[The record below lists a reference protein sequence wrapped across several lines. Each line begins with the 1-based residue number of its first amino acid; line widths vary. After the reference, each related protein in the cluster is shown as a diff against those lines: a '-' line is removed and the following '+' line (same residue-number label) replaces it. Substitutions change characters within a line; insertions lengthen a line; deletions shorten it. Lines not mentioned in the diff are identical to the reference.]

1 MAAPNLFGK
10 LVGTAFQAV
19 GGAANVVGKAAS
31 AVGSAAKTAG
41 KKFANGDPD
50 AVSRRET
57 VERRQL
63 DASAVADVPNVEPNS
78 EPSVESNEVGFFER
92 VAEAAEKLNPFAK
105 PDDGLSDE
113 DRAFLELLDLDA
125 LDEKDDEPD
134 DQKCGFFNVAQF
146 FKKRSEDDAA
156 LADPDYEAKKAA
168 AAVPRRANLFRI
180 RDLFIFDTFLTKAKK
195 VYLYKSIK
203 RVVLRLNVLMPPAPL
218 PLRVLNSAL
227 DYSLSW
233 EEGSMLWPKLFGSS
247 PKRAAKQGFLYGAI
261 LGLPANK
268 VPHFQIWIEMKNEDG
283 ETLIMTCDDKWI
295 SNLAL
300 KKFLTAVEKSGA
312 RPEIW
317 RTHWFTGKLRE
328 LRPRKLSRVRFTLR
342 FSQKFGIFLL
352 IYFLVAALVGLCLK

>member
-1 MAAPNLFGK
+1 M
-10 LVGTAFQAV
+10 
-19 GGAANVVGKAAS
+19 
-31 AVGSAAKTAG
+31 
-41 KKFANGDPD
+41 
-50 AVSRRET
+50 
-57 VERRQL
+57 
-63 DASAVADVPNVEPNS
+63 
-78 EPSVESNEVGFFER
+78 
-92 VAEAAEKLNPFAK
+92 
-105 PDDGLSDE
+105 SDE

-125 LDEKDDEPD
+125 LDEKDDEPN

-180 RDLFIFDTFLTKAKK
+180 RDLFIFDTFFTKAKK

-203 RVVLRLNVLMPPAPL
+203 RVVLRANVLMPPLPL
-218 PLRVLNSAL
+218 PLRVLNSAIERSL
-227 DYSLSW
+227 DWEFAERFGPRLFNLS
-233 EEGSMLWPKLFGSS
+233 PRK
-247 PKRAAKQGFLYGAI
+247 AARYGFLVGAI
-261 LGLPANK
+261 QGLDGSK
-268 VPHFQIWIEMKNEDG
+268 VPHFQIWIEMNNEDG
-283 ETLIMTCDDKWI
+283 ETLIMTRGDKWI

-317 RTHWFTGKLRE
+317 RAGRFTGKLRE

>member
-1 MAAPNLFGK
+1 MSVQNLFGK
-10 LVGTAFQAV
+10 IAGAALQAV

-31 AVGSAAKTAG
+31 AVGSISNAVGEKLAKT
-41 KKFANGDPD
+41 NVPD
-50 AVSRRET
+50 KNVDAPPRLDAPAVS
-57 VERRQL
+57 
-63 DASAVADVPNVEPNS
+63 NVEPN
-78 EPSVESNEVGFFER
+78 PKPNVESNEPSFLER
-92 VAEAAEKLNPFAK
+92 VAEAAEKLTPFAK

-125 LDEKDDEPD
+125 LDDKDDEPN

-146 FKKRSEDDAA
+146 FKTRSEDDADA

-180 RDLFIFDTFLTKAKK
+180 RDLFIFDTFFTKAKK

-218 PLRVLNSAL
+218 PFRVLNSAL
-227 DYSLSW
+227 DRSLTW
-233 EEGSMLWPKLFGSS
+233 ETCSILWPKLFGSS

-268 VPHFQIWIEMKNEDG
+268 VPHFQIWIEMNNEDG

-328 LRPRKLSRVRFTLR
+328 LRPRKLSRVRFTP
-342 FSQKFGIFLL
+342 
-352 IYFLVAALVGLCLK
+352 

>member
-1 MAAPNLFGK
+1 MSVQNLFGK
-10 LVGTAFQAV
+10 IAGAALQAV

-31 AVGSAAKTAG
+31 AVGSVSNAVGEKLAK
-41 KKFANGDPD
+41 ANVPAENVDAPPRLD
-50 AVSRRET
+50 APAVS
-57 VERRQL
+57 
-63 DASAVADVPNVEPNS
+63 NVEPN
-78 EPSVESNEVGFFER
+78 PKPNVESNEPSFLER
-92 VAEAAEKLNPFAK
+92 VAEAAEKLNPFAQ
-105 PDDGLSDE
+105 DDGLSDE

-146 FKKRSEDDAA
+146 FKKRSEDDAVA

-203 RVVLRLNVLMPPAPL
+203 RVVLRSNVLMPPAPL
-218 PLRVLNSAL
+218 PLRVLNSAIERSL
-227 DYSLSW
+227 DW
-233 EEGSMLWPKLFGSS
+233 ETGSILWPKLFGSS

-300 KKFLTAVEKSGA
+300 KKFLTAVEESGA

-317 RTHWFTGKLRE
+317 RAGRFTGKLRK
-328 LRPRKLSRVRFTLR
+328 LRPR
-342 FSQKFGIFLL
+342 
-352 IYFLVAALVGLCLK
+352 

>member
-1 MAAPNLFGK
+1 MSVQNLFGK
-10 LVGTAFQAV
+10 IAGAALQAV
-19 GGAANVVGKAAS
+19 GGAANIVGKAAS
-31 AVGSAAKTAG
+31 AVGSVSNAVGEKLAKNNAPAE
-41 KKFANGDPD
+41 KVD
-50 AVSRRET
+50 APPL
-57 VERRQL
+57 L
-63 DASAVADVPNVEPNS
+63 DAPAGSNVEPNPEPNP
-78 EPSVESNEVGFFER
+78 EPSAESDAPSFLER

-134 DQKCGFFNVAQF
+134 DQKFGFFNVAQF
-146 FKKRSEDDAA
+146 FKKRSENDVAP
-156 LADPDYEAKKAA
+156 LSDPDYEAKKAA

-203 RVVLRLNVLMPPAPL
+203 CVVLRLNILMPPAPL

-283 ETLIMTCDDKWI
+283 ETL
-295 SNLAL
+295 
-300 KKFLTAVEKSGA
+300 
-312 RPEIW
+312 
-317 RTHWFTGKLRE
+317 
-328 LRPRKLSRVRFTLR
+328 
-342 FSQKFGIFLL
+342 
-352 IYFLVAALVGLCLK
+352 

>member
-1 MAAPNLFGK
+1 
-10 LVGTAFQAV
+10 
-19 GGAANVVGKAAS
+19 
-31 AVGSAAKTAG
+31 
-41 KKFANGDPD
+41 
-50 AVSRRET
+50 
-57 VERRQL
+57 
-63 DASAVADVPNVEPNS
+63 
-78 EPSVESNEVGFFER
+78 
-92 VAEAAEKLNPFAK
+92 
-105 PDDGLSDE
+105 
-113 DRAFLELLDLDA
+113 
-125 LDEKDDEPD
+125 KDDEPD

-146 FKKRSEDDAA
+146 FKKRSENDAVA

-180 RDLFIFDTFLTKAKK
+180 RNLFIFDTFLTKAKK

-203 RVVLRLNVLMPPAPL
+203 RVVLRSNVLMPPLPL
-218 PLRVLNSAL
+218 PLRVLNSAI

-268 VPHFQIWIEMKNEDG
+268 VPHFQIWIETKNEDS
-283 ETLIMTCDDKWI
+283 ETLMMTCDDKWI

-317 RTHWFTGKLRE
+317 RAGRFTGKLRE

-342 FSQKFGIFLL
+342 FSQKIGIFLL
-352 IYFLVAALVGLCLK
+352 IYFLIAAIVGLCLN

>member
-1 MAAPNLFGK
+1 MSVQNLFGK
-10 LVGTAFQAV
+10 IAGAALQAV
-19 GGAANVVGKAAS
+19 GGAANIVGKAAS
-31 AVGSAAKTAG
+31 AVGSVSNAVGKKLAKT
-41 KKFANGDPD
+41 NVPD
-50 AVSRRET
+50 KNDDEPPLLDAPAVS
-57 VERRQL
+57 
-63 DASAVADVPNVEPNS
+63 NVEPNP
-78 EPSVESNEVGFFER
+78 EPSAESNEVGFLKR
-92 VAEAAEKLNPFAK
+92 VAEAAEKLNPFAQ
-105 PDDGLSDE
+105 DDGLSDE

-146 FKKRSEDDAA
+146 FKKRFEDDAVA

-180 RDLFIFDTFLTKAKK
+180 RDLFIFDTFFTKAKK

-218 PLRVLNSAL
+218 PLRVLNSAIERSL
-227 DYSLSW
+227 DWEFAERFGPRLFNLS
-233 EEGSMLWPKLFGSS
+233 PRK
-247 PKRAAKQGFLYGAI
+247 AARYGFLVGAI
-261 LGLPANK
+261 QGLDGSK
-268 VPHFQIWIEMKNEDG
+268 VPHFQIWIEMNNEDG

-352 IYFLVAALVGLCLK
+352 IYFLIAALVGLCLN

>member
-1 MAAPNLFGK
+1 M
-10 LVGTAFQAV
+10 QAV

-31 AVGSAAKTAG
+31 AVGSVSNAVGEKLAKTNAP
-41 KKFANGDPD
+41 AESIDAPPLLD
-50 AVSRRET
+50 APAVSN
-57 VERRQL
+57 L
-63 DASAVADVPNVEPNS
+63 EPNPES
-78 EPSVESNEVGFFER
+78 SADPNEPSFLER

-134 DQKCGFFNVAQF
+134 DAKVGIFNVAQF
-146 FKKRSEDDAA
+146 FKKRSEDDADA

-203 RVVLRLNVLMPPAPL
+203 RVVLRSNVLMPPAPL

-227 DYSLSW
+227 DRSLDW
-233 EEGSMLWPKLFGSS
+233 EFAERFGPRLFNLS
-247 PKRAAKQGFLYGAI
+247 PRKAARYGFLVGAI
-261 LGLPANK
+261 QGLDGSK

-317 RTHWFTGKLRE
+317 RAGRFTGKLRQ
-328 LRPRKLSRVRFTLR
+328 LRARKLSRVRFTLR
-342 FSQKFGIFLL
+342 FTQKLGIFLL
-352 IYFLVAALVGLCLK
+352 VYFLIAALVGLCLN

>member
-1 MAAPNLFGK
+1 MSVQNLFGK
-10 LVGTAFQAV
+10 IAGAALQVV

-31 AVGSAAKTAG
+31 AVGSVSNAVGEKLAKNNAPAE
-41 KKFANGDPD
+41 KVD
-50 AVSRRET
+50 APPLLEAPVVS
-57 VERRQL
+57 
-63 DASAVADVPNVEPNS
+63 NVEPNPQPS
-78 EPSVESNEVGFFER
+78 ADPDEPSFLER
-92 VAEAAEKLNPFAK
+92 VAEAAEKLNPFAQ
-105 PDDGLSDE
+105 DDGLSDE

-134 DQKCGFFNVAQF
+134 DQKFGFFNVAQF
-146 FKKRSEDDAA
+146 FKKRSENDYK
-156 LADPDYEAKKAA
+156 LLSDPDYEAKKAA

-203 RVVLRLNVLMPPAPL
+203 RVVLRSNVLMPPAPL
-218 PLRVLNSAL
+218 PLRVLNSAI

-233 EEGSMLWPKLFGSS
+233 AEGSMLWPKLFGSS

-300 KKFLTAVEKSGA
+300 KKFLTAVEESGA

-317 RTHWFTGKLRE
+317 RAGRFTGKLRE

-342 FSQKFGIFLL
+342 FSQKIGIFLL
-352 IYFLVAALVGLCLK
+352 IYFLIAALVGLCLK

>member
-1 MAAPNLFGK
+1 M
-10 LVGTAFQAV
+10 
-19 GGAANVVGKAAS
+19 
-31 AVGSAAKTAG
+31 
-41 KKFANGDPD
+41 
-50 AVSRRET
+50 
-57 VERRQL
+57 
-63 DASAVADVPNVEPNS
+63 
-78 EPSVESNEVGFFER
+78 
-92 VAEAAEKLNPFAK
+92 
-105 PDDGLSDE
+105 SDE

-134 DQKCGFFNVAQF
+134 DQKLGFFNVAQF
-146 FKKRSEDDAA
+146 FKKRFEDDAVA

-180 RDLFIFDTFLTKAKK
+180 RDLFIFDTFFTKAKK
-195 VYLYKSIK
+195 LYLYKSIK
-203 RVVLRLNVLMPPAPL
+203 RVVLRSNVLMPPAPL

-268 VPHFQIWIEMKNEDG
+268 VPHFQIWIEMRNEDG
-283 ETLIMTCDDKWI
+283 ETLMMTCGDKWI

-317 RTHWFTGKLRE
+317 RAGRFTGKLRE